1 MYGTK
6 RVRVELD
13 APSHEALRYFGLLR
27 GVPIG
32 SVMRRALNS
41 YASAVV
47 EEFPAVKAHVAAKIA
62 AAKAGPVEDDPDLN
76 LVPF

>member
-1 MYGTK
+1 MNATK

-13 APSHEALRYFGLLR
+13 APSYEALRYFGLLR
-27 GVPIG
+27 GVPVG

-47 EEFPAVKAHVAAKIA
+47 EEFPAVKAHMA
-62 AAKAGPVEDDPDLN
+62 AAAAAEAARLDMIP
-76 LVPF
+76 